1 MYDGDVIRLLLAK
14 QKKSQRDLSLAVT
27 GKPNSSLH
35 NLYKNPTASTLEKI
49 ADFFNVTID
58 SLFVRT
64 RQPIDYATETD
75 MENGYLKKLIQY
87 QETTINASRLLNDT
101 NDYMQEQL
109 KHRVA
114 ELESRLKYIQDHPEA
129 ITELKPLPEFNLIV
143 PYMQGVGETQV
154 YTNLTE
160 KQKREAKA
168 RAKIH
173 KKYQKKVIEPQIKK
187 DLEDA
192 GQ

>member
-1 MYDGDVIRLLLAK
+1 
-14 QKKSQRDLSLAVT
+14 
-27 GKPNSSLH
+27 
-35 NLYKNPTASTLEKI
+35 
-49 ADFFNVTID
+49 
-58 SLFVRT
+58 
-64 RQPIDYATETD
+64 
-75 MENGYLKKLIQY
+75 MENAYLKKLIKY
-87 QETTINASRLLNDT
+87 QETEMSTYRLLNDT
-101 NDYMQEQL
+101 NDYMLEQL

-129 ITELKPLPEFNLIV
+129 IGELKPLPEFNLIV

-154 YTNLTE
+154 YTTLTE

-173 KKYQKKVIEPQIKK
+173 KNYQKKVIEPQIKK

>member
-75 MENGYLKKLIQY
+75 MENAYLKKLIKY
-87 QETTINASRLLNDT
+87 QETEMSTYRLLNDT
-101 NDYMQEQL
+101 NDYMLEQL

-129 ITELKPLPEFNLIV
+129 IAELKPLPEFNLIV

>member
-75 MENGYLKKLIQY
+75 MENAYLKKLIKY
-87 QETTINASRLLNDT
+87 QETEMSTYRLLNDT
-101 NDYMQEQL
+101 NDYMLEQL

-129 ITELKPLPEFNLIV
+129 IAELKPLPEFNLIV
-143 PYMQGVGETQV
+143 PYMQGVGEAQV

-173 KKYQKKVIEPQIKK
+173 KKYQKKIIEPQIKK

>member
-1 MYDGDVIRLLLAK
+1 MYDGDAIRLLLAK
-14 QKKSQRDLSLAVT
+14 QKKSQRDLSMAVT

-64 RQPIDYATETD
+64 RQPIDYETEKD

-87 QETTINASRLLNDT
+87 QETTINASQLLDDANK
-101 NDYMQEQL
+101 YLLEQL

-114 ELESRLKYIQDHPEA
+114 ELESRLKYIQNHPEA
-129 ITELKPLPEFNLIV
+129 IGELEPLPEFNLIV
-143 PYMQGVGETQV
+143 PYARGVGEPKV
-154 YTNLTE
+154 YTNLTAA
-160 KQKREAKA
+160 QKRL
-168 RAKIH
+168 AKIH
-173 KKYQKKVIEPQIKK
+173 KKYQKKVIEPKIKK
-187 DLEDA
+187 DLEDI

>member
-87 QETTINASRLLNDT
+87 QETTINASQLLDDANK
-101 NDYMQEQL
+101 YLLEQL

-129 ITELKPLPEFNLIV
+129 IAELKPLPEFNLIV

-160 KQKREAKA
+160 KQKREIATLKLA
-168 RAKIH
+168 GGKENYDKIAIMLNYLANN
-173 KKYQKKVIEPQIKK
+173 KN
-187 DLEDA
+187 
-192 GQ
+192 

>member
-14 QKKSQRDLSLAVT
+14 QKKTQRDLSLAVT

-64 RQPIDYATETD
+64 RQPIDYETEKD

-87 QETTINASRLLNDT
+87 QETTISAAHMLDQA
-101 NDYMQEQL
+101 NDYMLEQL
-109 KHRVA
+109 KRRVA
-114 ELESRLKYIQDHPEA
+114 ELESRLKYIQNHPEA
-129 ITELKPLPEFNLIV
+129 ISELEPLPEFKLIV
-143 PYMQGVGETQV
+143 PYAQGVGEPRV

-173 KKYQKKVIEPQIKK
+173 KKYQKKILDPQIKK